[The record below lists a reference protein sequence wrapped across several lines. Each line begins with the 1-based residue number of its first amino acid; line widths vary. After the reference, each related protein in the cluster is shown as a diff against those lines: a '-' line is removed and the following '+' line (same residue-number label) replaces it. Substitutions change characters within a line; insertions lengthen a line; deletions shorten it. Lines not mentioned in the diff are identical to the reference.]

1 MKITHV
7 ILTALRALRLQRTR
21 SALTVLGIVI
31 GVMAII
37 LIMSLG
43 QGAQQLI
50 LDQVSGLG
58 AETITLRP
66 GNGATDF
73 SAIFAQSLTRAD
85 VAALERKQNV
95 PNLALIAPSLVMTDQ
110 VSYRDEVIRTML
122 WGGSVEFLAE
132 ILDLKIT
139 AGEFFT
145 DIDID
150 GMARVV
156 VIGAQVK
163 EDLFGSEQA
172 IGEHIQIKDQRF
184 RVLGVLARRPNVGG
198 FNINDLV
205 LMPYTSAQTYITGSD
220 YYNEIMMRAD
230 SVEAVPKLVYD
241 VTRTLRE
248 SHDIRFGD
256 DDDFYIQTQDD
267 VIENI
272 ETIVNVFTAFL
283 VAVVAISLVV
293 GGVGIM
299 NIMLVSVSER
309 TKEIGLRKAL
319 GARRRDILRQ
329 FLTEA
334 TILTGLG
341 GVVGILAGTALS
353 FIAALILAETVAT
366 EWAFSFPVLGAVLGV
381 GVSVVVG
388 LIFGLYPAY
397 KASRKS
403 PIEALR
409 YE

>member
-1 MKITHV
+1 MKFQYV
-7 ILTALRALRLQRTR
+7 MLTALQALRLQLTR

-50 LDQVSGLG
+50 LDQVSGFG

-73 SAIFAQSLTRAD
+73 SAIFAQSLTKAD
-85 VAALERKQNV
+85 FEALSRKQNV
-95 PNLALIAPSLVMTDQ
+95 PNLALIAPSLVATEQ
-110 VSYRDEVIRTML
+110 VTYRDEIIRTML
-122 WGGSVEFLAE
+122 WGGSVEFLAD
-132 ILDLKIT
+132 ILDFELA
-139 AGEFFT
+139 AGELFRET
-145 DIDID
+145 DIDSV
-150 GMARVV
+150 ARVV

-163 EDLFGSEQA
+163 EDLFGTEQA
-172 IGEHIQIKDQRF
+172 VGEHIQIKDKRF
-184 RVLGVLARRPNVGG
+184 RVVGVLARRPNVGG
-198 FNINDLV
+198 FNINELV
-205 LMPYTSAQTYITGSD
+205 MMPYTSAQTYITGSD

-230 SVEAVPKLVYD
+230 SVAAVPKMVYD
-241 VTRTLRE
+241 ITRTVRE

-256 DDDFYIQTQDD
+256 EDDFYIQTQDD

-334 TILTGLG
+334 IILTGLG
-341 GVVGILAGTALS
+341 GVVGIVAGALLS
-353 FIAALILAETVAT
+353 FGASLILAETVASD
-366 EWAFSFPVLGAVLGV
+366 WSFSFPVFGAVLGV

-388 LIFGLYPAY
+388 LAFGIYPAY
-397 KASRKS
+397 QASRKS